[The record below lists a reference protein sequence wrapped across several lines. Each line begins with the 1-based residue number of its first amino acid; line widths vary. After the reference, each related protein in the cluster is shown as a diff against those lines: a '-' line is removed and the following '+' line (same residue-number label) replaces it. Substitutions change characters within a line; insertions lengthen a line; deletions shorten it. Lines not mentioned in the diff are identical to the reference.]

1 MRTTLALICCVS
13 LIAAM
18 PVQAADA
25 SKEEKVGVGSGALVG
40 AVVGG
45 PVGFLIGATIG
56 AKVGDTLHQKNE
68 TIEELD
74 VSLQKSRTD
83 VRNLNAG
90 YETVSDE
97 LNRLQAVAR
106 PDLIS
111 MLQAGI
117 PMDILFR
124 TDESV
129 LADSNGDRLAG
140 LGRTVAGMSDVQV
153 QLDGFADER
162 GDETYNHQLSEQR
175 VAFVREQ
182 LIAAGVHPSRI
193 RTTAYG
199 ESPAQDASVDSY
211 ALERRVSL
219 TLYIDDAHSVAQ
231 VVD

>member
-13 LIAAM
+13 LLAAV

-25 SKEEKVGVGSGALVG
+25 SKEEKIGVGSGALVG
-40 AVVGG
+40 AVAGG
-45 PVGFLIGATIG
+45 PVGFIIGAAFG

-74 VSLQKSRTD
+74 VSLHKSRAD
-83 VRNLNAG
+83 MRNLNANYQAVHG
-90 YETVSDE
+90 E
-97 LNRLQAVAR
+97 LTQLQAVAR

-111 MLQAGI
+111 MLEAGI
-117 PMDILFR
+117 AMDILFR

-129 LADSNGDRLAG
+129 LADTNGDRLAG

-153 QLDGFADER
+153 RLDGFADER
-162 GDETYNHQLSEQR
+162 GDEAYNHQLSELR
-175 VAFVREQ
+175 VDFVRDQ

-193 RTTAYG
+193 RTAAHG
-199 ESPAQDASVDSY
+199 ESPAQDTSVDSY

-219 TLYIDDAHSVAQ
+219 TLFIDDAQSVAQ
-231 VVD
+231 IVD